1 MWNRI
6 VWLGILMTA
15 GSNMAWAE
23 PAAAAPAVAPQAGM
37 NLVEVFKA
45 GGWLMYPIAALSM
58 LGLALILYFL
68 LVLRAESVAP
78 RRWLEQVFQALRQ
91 EEPAEARALCDR
103 KPSPLAA
110 VTSAALDYAANAKPP
125 QPDMLKEIMVGEG
138 IRQATRIQN
147 QIQYLMDI
155 AVIAPMIGLLGTV
168 VGMLQAFNAVAQDL
182 AKAKPMLLAGGVSL
196 ALITTVGGLVV
207 AIPAMIAFAY
217 FRNRAASLVA
227 RLEMASTD
235 LLTHLLGRA
244 P

>member
-1 MWNRI
+1 MLKR
-6 VWLGILMTA
+6 A
-15 GSNMAWAE
+15 GGLAFLVAGWAGRAL
-23 PAAAAPAVAPQAGM
+23 AAAGEAAQASAPQAGM
-37 NLVEVFKA
+37 NLVEIYKA
-45 GGWLMYPIAALSM
+45 GGWLMHPIAALSVI
-58 LGLALILYFL
+58 GLALILYFL

-78 RRWLEQVFQALRQ
+78 RRWLQQVFESLRQ
-91 EEPAEARALCDR
+91 GRTDDAIALCDR

-110 VTSAALDYAANAKPP
+110 VAAAALEYVGSAKPP
-125 QPDMLKEIMVGEG
+125 QPDLLKEIMIGEG

-147 QIQYLMDI
+147 QVQYLMDI

-168 VGMLQAFNAVAQDL
+168 VGMLQAFNAVALDL

-196 ALITTVGGLVV
+196 ALITTVAGLIV

-217 FRNRAASLVA
+217 FRNRASGLVA